1 LKGLEKAREDA
12 RHGCPE
18 TDSRERKQMTEQ
30 EQMPTS
36 IGSEAEL
43 ALPLIHRLSCAT
55 GDNDATEI
63 ETGGRFSDTPYIW
76 SGT

>member
-1 LKGLEKAREDA
+1 
-12 RHGCPE
+12 
-18 TDSRERKQMTEQ
+18 MTEQ